1 MLPQYIEYTILEA
14 QSIVLTTILVQLPAG
29 ELMDDKQNYLRWLEE
44 MWDVQ
49 KFDIHGSAEREEK
62 RTEEVLEMFKGLAR
76 LSRHHIESP
85 DFPAWA
91 PPDGRDGSP

>member
-1 MLPQYIEYTILEA
+1 MLPQYIEYTILES
-14 QSIVLTTILVQLPAG
+14 QPIVLTTILVQLPAG

-62 RTEEVLEMFKGLAR
+62 RTEEVLEMFKGLAS
-76 LSRHHIESP
+76 LSRRRVEPP
-85 DFPAWA
+85 DFPTW
-91 PPDGRDGSP
+91 GSPGS